1 MNRTTSLVLTQPL
14 VCAFLLG
21 GKPAHR
27 QKATPTAH
35 LTFVIDCASGKQ
47 LSLAAPAVPP
57 QAPGPYLGLV
67 TPPVKTYIL
76 FCGDS
81 QPHLTQEASLGG
93 GPLAQARGTPPPCR
107 GTVAPASSPLSPLC
121 AQEAPE
127 AKGSPLKTMPARY
140 SAWETV
146 RGSKLS
152 PPVPVGRQIDWNSLI
167 MGGGG
172 WPISR

>member
-1 MNRTTSLVLTQPL
+1 MPV
-14 VCAFLLG
+14 
-21 GKPAHR
+21 AHR
-27 QKATPTAH
+27 QKAMPVAHRQKAMPVAHRQKAMPVAHHLKATPTAH

-47 LSLAAPAVPP
+47 LSLAAPPVPP

-67 TPPVKTYIL
+67 TPPMKTYIL

-93 GPLAQARGTPPPCR
+93 GPLAQARGTLPPCR
-107 GTVAPASSPLSPLC
+107 GTAAPASSPLSPLC

-127 AKGSPLKTMPARY
+127 AKGSPLKTRPAKY

-146 RGSKLS
+146 RGLLKAFSS
-152 PPVPVGRQIDWNSLI
+152 CVCGQAD
-167 MGGGG
+167 
-172 WPISR
+172 